1 MLQIASL
8 TYQDLFCLICQQ
20 CKTKTRN
27 EYLGAHQFR
36 VTCPHCRETMVLT
49 FDHLC
54 WSGLSPNQASSET
67 ESRLA
72 NVPRMAP

>member
-1 MLQIASL
+1 
-8 TYQDLFCLICQQ
+8 
-20 CKTKTRN
+20 
-27 EYLGAHQFR
+27 
-36 VTCPHCRETMVLT
+36 MVLT